1 MQCRIECRH
10 RNTQLIVH
18 VAGRLGEA
26 HVPDLLEVCAWEPL
40 PIVELGDL
48 LSADDAGLDA
58 LLQIERQG
66 AQLVGLS
73 LYLQREVET
82 SRASADYDAAP
93 DPRC

>member
-18 VAGRLGEA
+18 VRGSLGEA
-26 HVPDLLEVCAWEPL
+26 QVPDLLEVCAWEPL
-40 PIVELGDL
+40 PIIELDDL
-48 LSADDAGLDA
+48 LSADDAGLGA

-82 SRASADYDAAP
+82 SRASAGYETAA